1 MEEMMARPFSELY
14 NKMSPERRAR
24 VEALVREDL
33 KEMALEELRKARR
46 LTQAAVAAELH
57 IDQGAVSK
65 IENQSN
71 MYLSTLRSYVE
82 AVGGKLELRAVFPS
96 ETVDLVLGGK

>member
-1 MEEMMARPFSELY
+1 MARPFSELY
-14 NKMSPERRAR
+14 NKMSPEARAR
-24 VEALVREDL
+24 VEELVAQDR
-33 KEMALEELRKARR
+33 KEMALEELRKAKR

-71 MYLSTLRSYVE
+71 MYLSTLRGYIE
-82 AVGGKLELRAVFPS
+82 AVGGKLELRAVFPG

>member
-1 MEEMMARPFSELY
+1 
-14 NKMSPERRAR
+14 MSPERRAR
-24 VEALVREDL
+24 VDALVHEDL
-33 KEMALEELRKARR
+33 KKMALDDLRKAQK
-46 LTQAAVAAELH
+46 LTQTAVAEQLH

-71 MYLSTLRSYVE
+71 MYISTLRGYIE
-82 AVGGKLELRAVFPS
+82 AVGGKLELRAVFPG

>member
-1 MEEMMARPFSELY
+1 
-14 NKMSPERRAR
+14 MSPEARAR
-24 VEALVREDL
+24 VEALVAQDRR
-33 KEMALEELRKARR
+33 EMALEDLRKAKR
-46 LTQAAVAAELH
+46 LTQAAVAAKLH

-96 ETVDLVLGGK
+96 ETVDLVLGSK

>member
-1 MEEMMARPFSELY
+1 MARPFSELY
-14 NKMSPERRAR
+14 NKMSPEARAR
-24 VEALVREDL
+24 VEALVAQDR
-33 KEMALEELRKARR
+33 KEMALEELRKAKR
-46 LTQAAVAAELH
+46 LTQAAVAEQLH

>member
-1 MEEMMARPFSELY
+1 MARPYSELRD
-14 NKMSPERRAR
+14 KMSPEARAR
-24 VEALVREDL
+24 VEALVRDDL
-33 KEMALEELRKARR
+33 KKVALSDLRKARK
-46 LTQAAVAAELH
+46 LTQTAVAEQLH

-65 IENQSN
+65 IEKQSN
-71 MYLSTLRSYVE
+71 MYLQTLRSYVE

>member
-1 MEEMMARPFSELY
+1 MARPFSELY
-14 NKMSPERRAR
+14 DKMSPERRAR

-33 KEMALEELRKARR
+33 KKIALSELRKARK
-46 LTQAAVAAELH
+46 LTQTAVAEQLR

-65 IENQSN
+65 IERQSN
-71 MYLSTLRSYVE
+71 MYIETLRSYIE
-82 AVGGKLELRAVFPS
+82 AVGGKLELRAVFPG

>member
-1 MEEMMARPFSELY
+1 MARPYSELRDR
-14 NKMSPERRAR
+14 MSPERRAR
-24 VEALVREDL
+24 VDALVHEDL
-33 KEMALEELRKARR
+33 KKMALDDLRKAQK
-46 LTQAAVAAELH
+46 LTQTAVAEQLH

-71 MYLSTLRSYVE
+71 MYISTLRGYIE
-82 AVGGKLELRAVFPS
+82 AVGGKLELRAVFPG

>member
-1 MEEMMARPFSELY
+1 MARPFSELY
-14 NKMSPERRAR
+14 NKMSPEARAR
-24 VEALVREDL
+24 VEALVAQDRR
-33 KEMALEELRKARR
+33 EMALEDLRKAKR
-46 LTQAAVAAELH
+46 LTQAAVAAKLH

-96 ETVDLVLGGK
+96 ETVDLVLGSK